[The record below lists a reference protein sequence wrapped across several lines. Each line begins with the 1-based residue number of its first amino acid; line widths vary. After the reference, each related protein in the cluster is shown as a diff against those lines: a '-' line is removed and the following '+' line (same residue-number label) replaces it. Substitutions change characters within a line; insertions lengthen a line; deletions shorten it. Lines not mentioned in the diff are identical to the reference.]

1 MIPSAPKEILR
12 CVFPEDASQFSAS
25 ECDQSDEETIEKKQ
39 QTIWYSCYI
48 FLVQINVFE
57 IKNGVKQYGFN

>member
-25 ECDQSDEETIEKKQ
+25 ECDQSDEETIEK
-39 QTIWYSCYI
+39 TTTDDLVLMLYI
-48 FLVQINVFE
+48 FGPNKCI
-57 IKNGVKQYGFN
+57 